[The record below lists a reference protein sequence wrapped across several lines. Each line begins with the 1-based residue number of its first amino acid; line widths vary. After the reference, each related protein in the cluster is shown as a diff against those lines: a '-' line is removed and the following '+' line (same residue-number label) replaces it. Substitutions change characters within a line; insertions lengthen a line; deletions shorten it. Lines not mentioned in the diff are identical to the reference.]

1 MKKKSEN
8 REMIVTLSW
17 LFLNIF
23 SVLGLMGYQ
32 ELLPSLKWEI
42 DDNLII
48 LWPINWFLCHYL
60 AFKLFKKR
68 APVLALVS
76 YAILLA
82 SGGIV
87 LFIGELVIGFFIVD
101 SVIGFDGFFG
111 PLIYFFLF
119 LVIAVKGGIRQIIL
133 KLLDILQNFNDAFFE
148 SLTRNTINSALEKAE
163 KNKKVLPPIIQK
175 KKQIDK
181 LAKDLEDDLK
191 NYS

>member
-1 MKKKSEN
+1 MKKESEN

-17 LFLNIF
+17 LFLTIF
-23 SVLGLMGYQ
+23 SVFGLFAYQ
-32 ELLPSLKWEI
+32 ELHPSLKWAVNEYLAI
-42 DDNLII
+42 VFPL
-48 LWPINWFLCHYL
+48 NWFLYHYL

-111 PLIYFFLF
+111 PFIYFFLF
-119 LVIAVKGGIRQIIL
+119 LVIVLKGGIRQIIL
-133 KLLDILQNFNDAFFE
+133 KLLDILQNFSDAFFE
-148 SLTRNTINSALEKAE
+148 GLKTNTINRALEKAE
-163 KNKKVLPPIIQK
+163 REQKRK
-175 KKQIDK
+175 KK
-181 LAKDLEDDLK
+181 
-191 NYS
+191 